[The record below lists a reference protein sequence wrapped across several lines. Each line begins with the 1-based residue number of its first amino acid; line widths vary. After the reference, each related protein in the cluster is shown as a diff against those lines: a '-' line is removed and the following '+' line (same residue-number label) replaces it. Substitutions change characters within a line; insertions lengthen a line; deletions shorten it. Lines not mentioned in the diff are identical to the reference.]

1 MTFVSHDK
9 QIIRAGCYRLDKKP
23 LTAHNKHNELVSQRF
38 LIMSL
43 ADYVVGIYHFLGDKA
58 PKDISLVAPK
68 PRPINPWQSNGQ
80 AIVAKAKASED
91 LRASVD
97 KVLALLGGL
106 GMAIKR
112 GDKVLVKPN
121 FNSPD
126 PYPGSTDLSFLRAI
140 IERLLE
146 AGAKVTIGES
156 AGGAWRPTRKVFQKL
171 GLFEFAHQ
179 LGVELIA
186 FEDRVDDWVRV
197 KINGD
202 YLSAVTM
209 PRSAY
214 EADKLVYL
222 PSMKTH
228 DLARFSG
235 ALKLAVGFMHPGE
248 RRAMHLGDLG
258 NKVAE
263 INLCWQPDL
272 IIMDGRKAFVSGG
285 PAKGELVEPGL
296 MLASGAIVAIDAEAV
311 KVLLSYRGRN
321 RLTADPWQL
330 PQIATALRH
339 GLGARDYTLVE

>member
-1 MTFVSHDK
+1 M
-9 QIIRAGCYRLDKKP
+9 G
-23 LTAHNKHNELVSQRF
+23 
-38 LIMSL
+38 L
-43 ADYVVGIYHFLGDKA
+43 ADYAVGLYHFLGDKA
-58 PKDISLVAPK
+58 PKDIPLVDPK
-68 PRPINPWQSNGQ
+68 PRPANPWQCDGK

-97 KVLALLGGL
+97 KVIALLGGL
-106 GMAIKR
+106 ETAINR

-126 PYPGSTDLSFLRAI
+126 PLPGSTDLPFLRAV
-140 IERLLE
+140 IEILLD

-156 AGGAWRPTRKVFQKL
+156 SGGIWRPTIKVFRQL
-171 GLFEFAHQ
+171 GLFEFARQ

-186 FEDRVDDWVRV
+186 FEDRVGDWVRI
-197 KINGD
+197 KIAGD
-202 YLSAVTM
+202 YLSTVTM

-222 PSMKTH
+222 PCMKTH
-228 DLARFSG
+228 NLARFSG

-248 RRAMHLGDLG
+248 RRAMHMSNLE

-285 PAKGELVEPGL
+285 PDRGELAEPGL
-296 MLASGAIVAIDAEAV
+296 ILASGDIVAIDAEAV
-311 KVLLSYRGRN
+311 KVLLSYHGRN
-321 RLTADPWQL
+321 KLTADPWEL
-330 PQIATALRH
+330 PQIAIALRH
-339 GLGARDYTLVE
+339 GLGARDYALIE